1 MSRCNITFEIS
12 HIDENNIS
20 ITEIQLQQKKPARN
34 IDSEASIHI
43 SFKNKQDS
51 IFLRLDKITRNSYNA
66 MINFE
71 LNKLQ
76 DNQILSRNYTNCNPW
91 KNDFKDNLP
100 ILLIPRNA
108 GSETNAF
115 LTNFGKDNCLG
126 IIDSNGNVSHPI
138 KMTMRASQETRFYLY
153 LYTPLSL

>member
-1 MSRCNITFEIS
+1 
-12 HIDENNIS
+12 
-20 ITEIQLQQKKPARN
+20 
-34 IDSEASIHI
+34 
-43 SFKNKQDS
+43 
-51 IFLRLDKITRNSYNA
+51 

-153 LYTPLSL
+153 LYTPFLLPITFTYPKFIYFHFEIEPYYNNND